1 MTIDGSLFNCLHAP
15 EAKSAVTIVEP
26 KIAPVGLRAQIV
38 NARELPPPVAFRYR
52 RANVDDQG

>member
-1 MTIDGSLFNCLHAP
+1 MTIDGSLFDSLHAP

-26 KIAPVGLRAQIV
+26 KIAPRGLRAQIV
-38 NARELPPPVAFRYR
+38 HARELPQPVAFRYR